1 MQAQTAEIVSQIW
14 NESRNRIKGFIAK
27 RIDNEAD
34 VEDVM
39 QEVFFK
45 MYQRLG
51 ELKDPD
57 RLYAWVFQIARNA
70 VIDYYRERKPV
81 VDSSEEI
88 LSQIAVEPAESDVE
102 EEILNWLEPMV
113 GDLPEKY
120 REALLLTDIQG
131 LTQKELSEK
140 LDISLS
146 GAKSRVQRARE
157 KLRENLLDCCLLEF
171 NRAGKVVEYQQRTKE
186 CNACSH

>member
-1 MQAQTAEIVSQIW
+1 MQVESAELVSQIW

-34 VEDVM
+34 VEDVL
-39 QEVFFK
+39 QDVFCK
-45 MYQRLG
+45 IHQRIA
-51 ELKDPD
+51 ELKDPNK
-57 RLYAWVFQIARNA
+57 LYAWVFQIARNA
-70 VIDYYRERKPV
+70 IIDYYRERKTA

-88 LSQIAVEPAESDVE
+88 LMEIAVDPMEKDVE
-102 EEILNWLEPMV
+102 EDVLNWLEPMV

-120 REALLLTDIQG
+120 REALLLTDIRG
-131 LTQKELSEK
+131 LSQKELSEK

-157 KLRENLLDCCLLEF
+157 KLKENLLDCCHLEF
-171 NRAGKVVEYQQRTKE
+171 NRAGKIVEYQQRTQD
-186 CNACSH
+186 CSVCSN

>member
-34 VEDVM
+34 VEDVL
-39 QEVFFK
+39 QNVFFK
-45 MYQRLG
+45 IHQRLD

-70 VIDYYRERKPV
+70 IIDYYRERKIA
-81 VDSSEEI
+81 VDSSEEV
-88 LSQIAVEPAESDVE
+88 LSEIAVEPTEKDVE
-102 EEILNWLEPMV
+102 EEVLNWLEPMV
-113 GDLPEKY
+113 EDLPEKY

-131 LTQKELSEK
+131 FTQKELSEK

-157 KLRENLLDCCLLEF
+157 KLKENLLDCCHLEF
-171 NRAGKVVEYQQRTKE
+171 NRAGKVVEYQPRTND
-186 CNACSH
+186 CRVC

>member
-1 MQAQTAEIVSQIW
+1 MQVESAELVSQVW
-14 NESRNRIKGFIAK
+14 NDSRNRIKGFISK

-34 VEDVM
+34 AEDVL
-39 QEVFFK
+39 QDVFCK
-45 MYQRLG
+45 IHQRIA

-57 RLYAWVFQIARNA
+57 KLYAWVFQIARNA
-70 VIDYYRERKPV
+70 IIDYYRERKTA

-88 LSQIAVEPAESDVE
+88 LMGIAVDPMEKDVE
-102 EEILNWLEPMV
+102 EEVLNWLEPMV

-120 REALLLTDIQG
+120 REALLLTDIRG
-131 LTQKELSEK
+131 LSQKELSEK

-157 KLRENLLDCCLLEF
+157 KLKENLLDCCHLEF
-171 NRAGKVVEYQQRTKE
+171 NRVGKVVEYQQRTQD
-186 CNACSH
+186 CRVCSN